1 MLNSSCITPRLNRAF
16 FERET
21 VIVARDLLG
30 RMLVHDIDG
39 QRVAGR
45 IVETEAYTGWADSAS
60 HAHRGET
67 ARNQVMFG
75 LAGISYI
82 YLIYGNYWLLN
93 VIAKPHGADYP
104 AAVLIR
110 ALEPVEGLEIM
121 ATHRPGRPIRKWT
134 NGPGRLTLALGID
147 QLLNHQDMVDPHSAL
162 YFETGAS
169 VPDGEVQTS
178 PRVGLGKAV
187 AEPWRSQ
194 PWRFTIGGSPYVSK

>member
-1 MLNSSCITPRLNRAF
+1 MHRLDRAF
-16 FERET
+16 FERDT

-30 RMLVHDIDG
+30 RLLVHDVDG

-45 IVETEAYTGWADSAS
+45 IVETEAYTGWEDSAS

-67 ARNQVMFG
+67 QRNQVMFG

-93 VIAKPHGADYP
+93 VIAKPRGVEYP

-121 ATHRPGRPIRKWT
+121 AAHRPGRPMRDWT
-134 NGPGRLTLALGID
+134 NGPGRLTLAMGID
-147 QLLNHQDMVDPHSAL
+147 QLMNHQDMVDLHSAL
-162 YFETGAS
+162 YFEGGQPMAES
-169 VPDGEVQTS
+169 EVKAG

-187 AEPWRSQ
+187 AEPWKSQ
-194 PWRFTIGGSPYVSK
+194 AWRFFIANSPYVSK